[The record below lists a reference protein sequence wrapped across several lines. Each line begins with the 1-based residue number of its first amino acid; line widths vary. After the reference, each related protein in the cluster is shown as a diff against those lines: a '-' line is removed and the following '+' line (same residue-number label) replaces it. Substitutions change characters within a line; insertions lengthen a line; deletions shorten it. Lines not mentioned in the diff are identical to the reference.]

1 MSSRPDLPPQQGN
14 QNPEIEI
21 YRCAVK
27 GSFDTHSWQTVEQ
40 GALQRNRW
48 ISQAV
53 VIGDGRP
60 TSWR

>member
-40 GALQRNRW
+40 GALQRNR
-48 ISQAV
+48 
-53 VIGDGRP
+53 
-60 TSWR
+60 